1 MALSAYDVT
10 ATIKEAIQFPESC
23 VYKAVLGYY
32 GDVKDVTTYKGQY
45 CRVYQKVVNA
55 KYTFGKSMSDGNN
68 TFVREPVDEP
78 TDANTAISEALQL
91 YNSCIFTNGFNTY
104 EPR

>member
-32 GDVKDVTTYKGQY
+32 GDVKDITTYKGQY

-78 TDANTAISEALQL
+78 TDANTAISKALQL
-91 YNSCIFTNGFNTY
+91 YNSRIVTNGFNTY